1 MVAQPESSKIG
12 AARNPSSSLIPFR
25 LDLRSVRLRV
35 VSSGWASN
43 RQTPSRSVRSLGSRS
58 KVGTGW
64 PDWNATGPPGSSWND
79 RVGGRSARPPAGTR
93 LHADAISGSVRQA
106 ARKRA
111 RHELGIKLPPRY
123 GAHLFG
129 ALAPHKEA
137 LGAVDVPRSARCPY
151 LATKTVVA
159 GRH

>member
-1 MVAQPESSKIG
+1 
-12 AARNPSSSLIPFR
+12 
-25 LDLRSVRLRV
+25 
-35 VSSGWASN
+35 
-43 RQTPSRSVRSLGSRS
+43 
-58 KVGTGW
+58 GW

-93 LHADAISGSVRQA
+93 LHAATTGGRVRQA
-106 ARKRA
+106 ARKSA

-137 LGAVDVPRSARCPY
+137 LGAVDVPRSARCPLWQQNGG
-151 LATKTVVA
+151 LAR
-159 GRH
+159 GH